1 MMHNQDAS
9 TNYDFVIIGAG
20 IIGTITARELSKYN
34 VKILILEKENDVS
47 MGATKANSAIVHGG
61 YDDKNG
67 SLKSKVSYKGRQAFQ
82 RYDNELNFGFKKTG
96 SLVVGFD
103 EDKKAIEE
111 LYENGLRNG
120 VIDIRILEKDEI
132 MKMEPNI
139 NSDIKYALYCEGAGV
154 CSPYEFTIALAEN
167 AIKNGVK
174 LELNS
179 KVTDIKKNSDYNY
192 EIKYK
197 QRDLS
202 GEISEKEVHT
212 SFVINAAGMYSDKI
226 SDMVNE
232 SYFTINP
239 RKGEYILFSRGTGE
253 LVNTVI
259 FQVPSK
265 FGKGVLV
272 TSTYHGNLMIGPD
285 AQNDVERTDTST
297 KMENLE
303 WLLEKA
309 RHTTEKFDLKQF
321 IRTFSGLRAAAS
333 TGDFII
339 EETKEKGFVN
349 IAGIQSPGLTSSP
362 AIAEMVIDIIK
373 DTGFN
378 LDEKLDFDPYR
389 KAIIKRKGK
398 DDMLS
403 GIEVN
408 KLVELPSSPE
418 KIICRCEQVTEA
430 VIIDSL
436 RRGIMVTSVDG
447 VKRRTRSGM
456 GWCQGTFCRPRV
468 KEIIEREYGI
478 KIDDNEDVVHSGM
491 NRVGKKEFLEY
502 IKEKE

>member
-239 RKGEYILFSRGTGE
+239 RKGEYILF
-253 LVNTVI
+253 
-259 FQVPSK
+259 
-265 FGKGVLV
+265 
-272 TSTYHGNLMIGPD
+272 
-285 AQNDVERTDTST
+285 
-297 KMENLE
+297 
-303 WLLEKA
+303 
-309 RHTTEKFDLKQF
+309 
-321 IRTFSGLRAAAS
+321 
-333 TGDFII
+333 
-339 EETKEKGFVN
+339 
-349 IAGIQSPGLTSSP
+349 
-362 AIAEMVIDIIK
+362 
-373 DTGFN
+373 
-378 LDEKLDFDPYR
+378 
-389 KAIIKRKGK
+389 
-398 DDMLS
+398 
-403 GIEVN
+403 
-408 KLVELPSSPE
+408 
-418 KIICRCEQVTEA
+418 
-430 VIIDSL
+430 
-436 RRGIMVTSVDG
+436 
-447 VKRRTRSGM
+447 
-456 GWCQGTFCRPRV
+456 
-468 KEIIEREYGI
+468 
-478 KIDDNEDVVHSGM
+478 
-491 NRVGKKEFLEY
+491 
-502 IKEKE
+502 